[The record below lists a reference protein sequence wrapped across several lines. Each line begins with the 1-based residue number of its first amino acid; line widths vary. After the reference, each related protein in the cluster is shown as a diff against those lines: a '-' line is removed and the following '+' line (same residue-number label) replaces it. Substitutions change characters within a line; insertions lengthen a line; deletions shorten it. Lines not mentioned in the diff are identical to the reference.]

1 MSGNIK
7 EFNTYSVT
15 SPIVKVGSS
24 IDSRGR
30 TLNITPEVARDIF
43 DQLNGAAPLKD
54 IHGDGEPIA
63 SMRKFILKEDGIYQ
77 KSIVNDVQR
86 FESRYKDGHFY
97 ISPELEVEMDSNDR
111 VVSASLTGAAF
122 TNNPGMIMDKPQ
134 IESFYFEGPSN
145 DVQSNTSGNSVTS
158 TQPSTNTWQEPL
170 GELKKTINNLND
182 TLSTFGERM
191 NSTSQN
197 NANNMNN
204 NVQTPESTPNTV
216 DSGKVTLSVDDLAKI
231 VDEAVAK
238 KLAATPP
245 SNPSPTIPE
254 ASETAGSNSDELAKQ
269 YAELLAKTQ
278 NLEANQEKLDKKAF
292 NSIVAELKAVG
303 IEHPEKMLPDAS
315 LTTAQKTTILESIKE
330 NFAKNSPMSAPLQE
344 PISSGATGSQQKQ
357 NALTV
362 DSILASESFE
372 SDNDPQLR
380 HKLLRLSDP
389 ELMRKYNMNVLF
401 DTNGTYIGPI

>member
-97 ISPELEVEMDSNDR
+97 ISPELEVEFDNNDK
-111 VVSASLTGAAF
+111 VIGASLTGAAF
-122 TNNPGMIMDKPQ
+122 TNNPGMVNDMVK
-134 IESFYFEGPSN
+134 IEPFYFEGPSGE
-145 DVQSNTSGNSVTS
+145 QTAQPPTPTS
-158 TQPSTNTWQEPL
+158 TQPSGNTWQEPL

-245 SNPSPTIPE
+245 SNPSPPPIPE

-344 PISSGATGSQQKQ
+344 PISSGVTGSQQKQ

-380 HKLLRLSDP
+380 HKLLRLSHP

>member
-97 ISPELEVEMDSNDR
+97 ISPELEVEFDNNDK
-111 VVSASLTGAAF
+111 VIGASLTGAAF
-122 TNNPGMIMDKPQ
+122 TNNPGMVNDMVK
-134 IESFYFEGPSN
+134 IEPFYFEGPSGE
-145 DVQSNTSGNSVTS
+145 QTAQPPTPTS
-158 TQPSTNTWQEPL
+158 TQPSGNTWQEPL

-245 SNPSPTIPE
+245 SNPSPPPIPE

-401 DTNGTYIGPI
+401 DTNGTYIGPV

>member
-97 ISPELEVEMDSNDR
+97 ISPELEVEFDNNDR
-111 VVSASLTGAAF
+111 VIGATLSGAAF
-122 TNNPGMIMDKPQ
+122 TNNPGMIKERPM
-134 IESFYFEGPSN
+134 IEQLYFEGPSGEQTA
-145 DVQSNTSGNSVTS
+145 QSPTPTS
-158 TQPSTNTWQEPL
+158 TQPSGNTWQEPL

-191 NSTSQN
+191 NSTVSTN
-197 NANNMNN
+197 NANVNN
-204 NVQTPESTPNTV
+204 NAPTPESTPNTV
-216 DSGKVTLSVDDLAKI
+216 DSGKVTLSVDDLAKM

-238 KLAATPP
+238 KMAANVSTSSTPP
-245 SNPSPTIPE
+245 PIPE

>member
-15 SPIVKVGSS
+15 SPIVKIGSS
-24 IDSRGR
+24 IDSKGR

-43 DQLNGAAPLKD
+43 DQLNNAAPLKD
-54 IHGDGEPIA
+54 IHGDGKPIA

-77 KSIVNDVQR
+77 KAIVDDVQR

-97 ISPELEVEMDSNDR
+97 ISPELEVELDSNDR

-122 TNNPGMIMDKPQ
+122 TNNPGMISDMPR
-134 IESFYFEGPSN
+134 IEPFYFEGPSIE
-145 DVQSNTSGNSVTS
+145 DETKSGETTSNQN
-158 TQPSTNTWQEPL
+158 WIEPL

-191 NSTSQN
+191 NSTVTTN
-197 NANNMNN
+197 N
-204 NVQTPESTPNTV
+204 TNTV
-216 DSGKVTLSVDDLAKI
+216 PEPSNTGSDSKTVTLSVDDLAKI
-231 VDEAVAK
+231 VDDAVAK
-238 KLAATPP
+238 RLAANT
-245 SNPSPTIPE
+245 NPSPPTPE
-254 ASETAGSNSDELAKQ
+254 ASETTGSKVDNADELAKQ

-278 NLEANQEKLDKKAF
+278 NLEANQEKMDKKAF
-292 NSIVAELKAVG
+292 NAIVAELKAMG
-303 IEHPEKMLPDAS
+303 IEHPEKMIPDAN

-344 PISSGATGSQQKQ
+344 PISSGASGSHQKP
-357 NALTV
+357 NAITV
-362 DSILASESFE
+362 DMILASESFE
-372 SDNDPQLR
+372 SNNDPQLR

-401 DTNGTYIGPI
+401 DTNGNYIGPV

>member
-97 ISPELEVEMDSNDR
+97 ISPELEVEFDNNDK
-111 VVSASLTGAAF
+111 VIGASLTGAAF

-191 NSTSQN
+191 NSANS
-197 NANNMNN
+197 NANNITPP
-204 NVQTPESTPNTV
+204 VSTPESTPNTN
-216 DSGKVTLSVDDLAKI
+216 DSGKVTLSVDDLAKM

-238 KLAATPP
+238 KMAANASTSSTPP
-245 SNPSPTIPE
+245 PIPE

>member
-15 SPIVKVGSS
+15 SPIIKVGSS

-134 IESFYFEGPSN
+134 IESFYFEGPSS
-145 DVQSNTSGNSVTS
+145 DVQSNTGTS
-158 TQPSTNTWQEPL
+158 TQPTNNWTEPL

-191 NSTSQN
+191 NSTVSTN
-197 NANNMNN
+197 N
-204 NVQTPESTPNTV
+204 STPPVSAPAEPTNTAPNTL
-216 DSGKVTLSVDDLAKI
+216 TLSVDDLAKI
-231 VDEAVAK
+231 VDQKVAER
-238 KLAATPP
+238 LAA
-245 SNPSPTIPE
+245 SNNNPSPTTPE
-254 ASETAGSNSDELAKQ
+254 ASETVGSNSKVDNSDELAKQ

-303 IEHPEKMLPDAS
+303 IEHPEKMLPDAN

-344 PISSGATGSQQKQ
+344 PISSGVTGSQQKQ

-372 SDNDPQLR
+372 ANNDPQLR

-401 DTNGTYIGPI
+401 DTNGTYIGPL

>member
-97 ISPELEVEMDSNDR
+97 ISPELEVEFDNNDK
-111 VVSASLTGAAF
+111 VIGASLTGAAF
-122 TNNPGMIMDKPQ
+122 TNNPGMVNDMVK
-134 IESFYFEGPSN
+134 IEPFYFEGPSGE
-145 DVQSNTSGNSVTS
+145 QTAQPPTPTS
-158 TQPSTNTWQEPL
+158 TQPSGNTWQEPL

-245 SNPSPTIPE
+245 SNPSPPPIPE
-254 ASETAGSNSDELAKQ
+254 ASETTGSNSDELAKQ

-401 DTNGTYIGPI
+401 DTNGTYIGPV

>member
-97 ISPELEVEMDSNDR
+97 ISPELEVELDGNNR
-111 VVSASLTGAAF
+111 VINASLTGAAF
-122 TNNPGMIMDKPQ
+122 TNNPGMISDMPT
-134 IESFYFEGPSN
+134 IEQFYFEGPSGE
-145 DVQSNTSGNSVTS
+145 QSNIGGNTVTS
-158 TQPSTNTWQEPL
+158 TQPSTPSWTEPL

-191 NSTSQN
+191 SNTNS
-197 NANNMNN
+197 NANN
-204 NVQTPESTPNTV
+204 STPPVSAPAEPTNTAPNTL
-216 DSGKVTLSVDDLAKI
+216 TLSVDDLAKM

-238 KLAATPP
+238 KMAANVSTSSTPP
-245 SNPSPTIPE
+245 PIPE

-303 IEHPEKMLPDAS
+303 IEHPEKMLPDAN

-344 PISSGATGSQQKQ
+344 PISSGVTGSQQKQ

>member
-97 ISPELEVEMDSNDR
+97 ISPELEVEFDNNNR
-111 VVSASLTGAAF
+111 VIGASLTGAAF
-122 TNNPGMIMDKPQ
+122 TNNPGMIKERPM
-134 IESFYFEGPSN
+134 IEQFYFEGPSGEQTA
-145 DVQSNTSGNSVTS
+145 QSPTPTS
-158 TQPSTNTWQEPL
+158 TQPSGNTWQEPL

-191 NSTSQN
+191 NSANS
-197 NANNMNN
+197 NANNITPP
-204 NVQTPESTPNTV
+204 VSTPESTPNTV
-216 DSGKVTLSVDDLAKI
+216 DSGKVTLSVDDLAKM

-238 KLAATPP
+238 KMAANVSTSSTPP
-245 SNPSPTIPE
+245 PIPE

-269 YAELLAKTQ
+269 YSEFLAKNQ
-278 NLEANQEKLDKKAF
+278 NLEANREQFDKKAF

-330 NFAKNSPMSAPLQE
+330 NFAKNSPMSAISEE

-380 HKLLRLSDP
+380 HKLLR
-389 ELMRKYNMNVLF
+389 R
-401 DTNGTYIGPI
+401 